1 MSHSEARSD
10 RTFIASPCWGN
21 RWSNINNIVIHLMNL
36 IYLYYMT
43 LHTPGRKSTQMA
55 AESWTQQMNI
65 PDDAIALEKSY
76 SIFSLFFQLIDPL
89 IQNINIYWISVI
101 FIIQYLIARRQY
113 ILLLIDLFIQYK
125 QQIKNNHCIKII

>member
-1 MSHSEARSD
+1 
-10 RTFIASPCWGN
+10 
-21 RWSNINNIVIHLMNL
+21 MNL

-43 LHTPGRKSTQMA
+43 LHTPGRRSTQMA

-89 IQNINIYWISVI
+89 IQNINIY
-101 FIIQYLIARRQY
+101 
-113 ILLLIDLFIQYK
+113 
-125 QQIKNNHCIKII
+125 